1 MAWIIFGGMA
11 ALVYTLRM
19 RIVKAQRGHA
29 LLVKEDSQEDTPLL
43 L

>member
-1 MAWIIFGGMA
+1 M
-11 ALVYTLRM
+11 YTLRE
-19 RIVKAQRGHA
+19 RIVKAQRGDA